1 MEKGTKSEQNSTEI
15 NNKKAWSTPE
25 IVDLNIGE
33 ATQNVAFKTASAPD
47 GGPSFADYN
56 S

>member
-1 MEKGTKSEQNSTEI
+1 MEKGTKSEQNSI
-15 NNKKAWSTPE
+15 AVNNKRVWTTPE

-33 ATQNVAFKTASAPD
+33 ATQNVAVKTASAPD